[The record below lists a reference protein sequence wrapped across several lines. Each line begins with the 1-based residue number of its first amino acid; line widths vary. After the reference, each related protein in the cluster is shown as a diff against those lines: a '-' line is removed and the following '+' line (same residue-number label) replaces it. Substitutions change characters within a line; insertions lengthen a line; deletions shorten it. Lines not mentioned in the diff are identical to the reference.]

1 MAPTKTEFLEEEK
14 REKEKEKKQSL
25 IGTQWVRQ
33 ISMTVMMFL
42 MILVAGLSSKCRY
55 SKPDFSING
64 DFHLQDNIESS

>member
-1 MAPTKTEFLEEEK
+1 MFGGGEKGEGEGKKTKFGRYTMGPTN
-14 REKEKEKKQSL
+14 
-25 IGTQWVRQ
+25 INDGDDV
-33 ISMTVMMFL
+33 L